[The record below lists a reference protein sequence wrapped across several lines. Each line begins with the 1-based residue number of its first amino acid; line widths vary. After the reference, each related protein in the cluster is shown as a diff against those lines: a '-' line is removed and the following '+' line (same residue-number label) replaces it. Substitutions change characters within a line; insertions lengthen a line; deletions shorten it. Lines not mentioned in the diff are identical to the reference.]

1 MGAISDILAN
11 LDVDQIAAALGQN
24 PADVESAAQ
33 KAVGSLLGGLENN
46 LGSDQGAISLANALG
61 NHLDDDNAAPQ
72 TGAIDLSQL
81 DLTDGAK
88 IVNHILPATEQR
100 QLFGGAQGAL
110 IKKLM
115 PLLAPI
121 VMSYLAKRLAS
132 SGGLGSILG
141 SVLGSQAQASSGGM
155 GDILGQILG
164 GGTSAKQAQE
174 QHGGLGDI
182 LGQILGGGAAAPAQQ
197 QQSSGG
203 GLGDILGQIL
213 GGGQEAP
220 QTQTQYQQTQYQQPQ
235 YQQPGNLTID
245 DPGADAA
252 AASANSGMPSVGGI
266 LKSILFG

>member
-100 QLFGGAQGAL
+100 QLFGGVQGAL

-141 SVLGSQAQASSGGM
+141 SVLGSQSQASSGGM

-164 GGTSAKQAQE
+164 GGTSAKQAQQ

-197 QQSSGG
+197 QSSGG
-203 GLGDILGQIL
+203 GFGDILGQIL

-220 QTQTQYQQTQYQQPQ
+220 QTQTQYQQPQ